1 MKRMLEVTDLT
12 VSYGAISAL
21 RNVSLTVSKGEIV
34 TVIGSNG
41 AGKSTLLKAIC
52 GIVPSN
58 SGRISFEA
66 EDVTRL
72 GSPAMVQRG
81 VALVPEGRHVFP
93 DMTVRENLNLGAYYS
108 RDRAQQRADFE
119 KALATFP
126 ILKERLSLRA
136 GGLSGGQQ
144 QMLVIGRAMMS
155 RPRLLML
162 DEPSLGLAPTIVQQL
177 AGIIRDL
184 NAEGTTVLLNE
195 QNARMAL
202 KLASRAYVLAT
213 GNVVRTGTGQEL
225 LNDPSIR
232 ESYLGTHVH

>member
-1 MKRMLEVTDLT
+1 MLEVTDLT